1 MNNNS
6 NNKELDA
13 RVKLGETLFNLI
25 IQYAIAHGSIDI
37 SNLSDDQIKEK
48 YITYISKLIE
58 KNPDIDFI
66 IVHKENILAEA
77 RRLVLELKFDLALV
91 VYATWWEHWVNGIL
105 ATRLF
110 KKNIVGKEFKTVIQ
124 NLNLRSKTTWFLKL
138 VDLPPFEEN
147 HLKQMNLLSEKRN
160 SFVHYKYQ
168 PQEEVCK
175 DKFNTYFEA
184 VEESIEY
191 FNKYENKLIFQSFKK
206 VSL

>member
-25 IQYAIAHGSIDI
+25 IQYAIAHGNIDI

-48 YITYISKLIE
+48 YITYTSKLIE

-110 KKNIVGKEFKTVIQ
+110 KKNIVGKEFKTVGLFPNKIYYI
-124 NLNLRSKTTWFLKL
+124 K
-138 VDLPPFEEN
+138 
-147 HLKQMNLLSEKRN
+147 
-160 SFVHYKYQ
+160 
-168 PQEEVCK
+168 CK
-175 DKFNTYFEA
+175 INMLYF
-184 VEESIEY
+184 
-191 FNKYENKLIFQSFKK
+191 
-206 VSL
+206 